1 MMNYSPGTETP
12 ADAAVVVDGLRVKR
26 GRAMVLDGLSI
37 SVPRGQVVGLLGP
50 SGCGKTTLMRSIVG
64 VQRVA
69 GGTVTVLGQPAG
81 TAALRHRV
89 GYVTQAASVYDDL
102 TVTQN
107 LQYFRR
113 VLGAGADDV
122 ARAIAATDLGAN
134 AAQLVSTLSGGQRS
148 RVSLAAALL
157 GSPDVLVLD
166 EPTVGLDPLLRADLW
181 DLFHRLAEGG
191 TSLLISSH
199 VMDEATRCDRL
210 LLMREGAVI
219 ADSTPDELLAET
231 GAVDAE
237 GAFLALLRRR
247 HPRHQLPDGDER

>member
-12 ADAAVVVDGLRVKR
+12 ADAAVVMDGLRVKR
-26 GRAMVLDGLSI
+26 GRALVLDGLSI

-122 ARAIAATDLGAN
+122 ASAIAATDLGAN